1 MEFDMAE
8 PVHELMNRLKQL
20 QKRHA
25 QTERGAVIV
34 LVALSLITMLVMV
47 AFSVDLGSAR
57 QGKALAQSTT
67 DSAALAG
74 AAALAGRRNGSV
86 DQGSTDLT
94 QAYYDAASWAF
105 KNLAITMPSATNC
118 GTSKKC
124 YNASDTKHT
133 TVEVTSPYT
142 PARLPASWNAT
153 TDPGTFIHVKTCF
166 DNPTSIAGV
175 IGINNIRVC
184 SESTARGTGKFL
196 SNTADEDD
204 ANDSFARCA
213 TSDTVPLW
221 DTAHWFPTATPAKDI
236 PGKNNFGGTYLF
248 ATNLDPSSVVVSI
261 ASDTPF
267 SIGDQGPATVHD
279 FPESSPYVSVVQ
291 KAGTYKW
298 EIKFT
303 NYTTVDSHGVPN
315 GAKNF
320 KDTLPAGAYVFA
332 VYAKTVI
339 PVVGLPVCNQT
350 LFNTV
355 INSGGKAAVSG
366 PCQEDLFRGGTTPPN
381 GAVVR
386 PGDLL
391 TATYYDE
398 TKPFVP
404 QATDSAV
411 IKKHGLTMTLTG
423 ASGAVDITSSVTSPP
438 NQPQFF
444 VGAGHE
450 YQWQQVYTYILP
462 NDGSLASGQY
472 TVEIQVYDS
481 DQNKTGGDCGYSKWT
496 INFAGAD
503 GQVSLWD

>member
-1 MEFDMAE
+1 MERNVAE
-8 PVHELMNRLKQL
+8 SVHQLMKGRQHP
-20 QKRHA
+20 R
-25 QTERGAVIV
+25 ERGAVIV
-34 LVALSLITMLVMV
+34 LVALTLVMMLTML

-57 QGKALAQSTT
+57 QAKAQVSSTT

-86 DQGSTDLT
+86 DQGGSDLT
-94 QAYYDAASWAF
+94 QAFYDAASWAF
-105 KNLAITMPSATNC
+105 KNLAVTMPSPTNC
-118 GTSKKC
+118 GTNKKC
-124 YNASDTKHT
+124 YNASDAKHT
-133 TVEVTSPYT
+133 SVEITSPYT
-142 PARLPASWNAT
+142 PTRLPSSWNAVS
-153 TDPGTFIHVKTCF
+153 DPATFLHVKTCY

-175 IGINNIRVC
+175 IGIRSLHVC
-184 SESTARGTGKFL
+184 SESTARGTGKFVA
-196 SNTADEDD
+196 NTAEEDD
-204 ANDSFARCA
+204 LNDSFARCA
-213 TSDTVPLW
+213 TSDTVPLF

-236 PGKNNFGGTYLF
+236 PGKNNFGATYLN
-248 ATNLDPSSVVVSI
+248 TVNLDPTSVVVTI
-261 ASDTPF
+261 ASDNPF
-267 SIGDQGPATVHD
+267 SIGDQGAATVHD
-279 FPESSPYVSVVQ
+279 FPESSAYVSVVS
-291 KAGTYKW
+291 KAGAPNYKW

-320 KDTLPAGAYVFA
+320 KDTLPAGQYTFA
-332 VYAKTVI
+332 VYAKTVG
-339 PVVGLPVCNQT
+339 GLLCNQT
-350 LFNTV
+350 LFTTT
-355 INSGGKAAVSG
+355 INAGGKNASSG
-366 PCQEDLFRGGTTPPN
+366 PCQEDLFRGGTSPPN

-404 QATDSAV
+404 QSTDSAQV
-411 IKKHGLTMTLTG
+411 KSHAMRMTLTG
-423 ASGAVDITSSVTSPP
+423 ASGPVDITGSVTSPP
-438 NQPQFF
+438 GQPIF
-444 VGAGHE
+444 VLGAAHE

-503 GQVSLWD
+503 GQVQLWD